1 MHEYFPKFSYNDA
14 DTKERISL
22 VGGKCEHS
30 HHFHMASNW
39 HSFKVSEVFKSFFHY
54 RYLKYH
60 HLNYEILQNDK
71 IRNITLQNE
80 NSLHN
85 ILLQYRIPIE
95 SLEPRLQSKHSWLQA
110 AYLYTFFYSYLNI
123 YAFNLKI
130 RFSHFL
136 FALEIKYLAIEFYSF
151 QRISFQLE

>member
-1 MHEYFPKFSYNDA
+1 MHEYFPKFLYNDA
-14 DTKERISL
+14 DTKERIFL

-39 HSFKVSEVFKSFFHY
+39 HSFKVSEVFKSFFNY

-80 NSLHN
+80 NSFPSQHSISISN
-85 ILLQYRIPIE
+85 TNRIART
-95 SLEPRLQSKHSWLQA
+95 SS
-110 AYLYTFFYSYLNI
+110 
-123 YAFNLKI
+123 AFEAFMATGCLFVYI
-130 RFSHFL
+130 FL
-136 FALEIKYLAIEFYSF
+136 FVSKYLCVQFEDSIFTF
-151 QRISFQLE
+151 PLCTRN